1 MMEMSKMYTDYIN
14 RTALTV
20 PDQFIDVKSGETIL
34 VSTEIFEQI
43 EYHSE
48 NQTLIHLVL
57 SALHQYLQPNQTNKS
72 SEEIL
77 LELVKIKQMLQ
88 GYPTISTRTR
98 LPVQAAP
105 KEVDDIDMKEVEDIL
120 EVFGG

>member
-20 PDQFIDVKSGETIL
+20 PDQFIDVKSGENIL
-34 VSTEIFEQI
+34 VSTEIIEQI
-43 EYHSE
+43 QYHSE

-57 SALHQYLQPNQTNKS
+57 SALHQYLQPNQNNKS

-77 LELVKIKQMLQ
+77 LQLDEIKQMLQ
-88 GYPTISTRTR
+88 GYPSISTRTR
-98 LPVQAAP
+98 LPVKSAP
-105 KEVDDIDMKEVEDIL
+105 QEIDDLDLKEVEDIL
-120 EVFGG
+120 DVFGG

>member
-1 MMEMSKMYTDYIN
+1 MSKMYTDYIN

-34 VSTEIFEQI
+34 VSTEILEQI
-43 EYHSE
+43 EYHAE

-57 SALHQYLQPNQTNKS
+57 SALHQYFQPNQMNKS

-77 LELVKIKQMLQ
+77 LELAEIKQMLQ
-88 GYPTISTRTR
+88 GYPPNS
-98 LPVQAAP
+98 AAIDYLLNLLQQ
-105 KEVDDIDMKEVEDIL
+105 EIDDLDMKEVEDIL
-120 EVFGG
+120 DVFGG

>member
-1 MMEMSKMYTDYIN
+1 MEMSKMYTDYIN

-34 VSTEIFEQI
+34 VSSEIFEQI
-43 EYHSE
+43 QYHSE

-57 SALHQYLQPNQTNKS
+57 SALHQYFQPNSTNKNS
-72 SEEIL
+72 KEIL
-77 LELVKIKQMLQ
+77 LELAEIKKMLQ
-88 GYPTISTRTR
+88 GYPSISARTR
-98 LPVQAAP
+98 LPVQSVP
-105 KEVDDIDMKEVEDIL
+105 QEIDDLNMKEVEDIL

>member
-1 MMEMSKMYTDYIN
+1 MSKMYTDYIN

-34 VSTEIFEQI
+34 VSTEIIEQI

-57 SALHQYLQPNQTNKS
+57 SALHQYFQPNQTNKS

-77 LELVKIKQMLQ
+77 LELAEIKQMLQ
-88 GYPTISTRTR
+88 GYPPISASTR
-98 LPVQAAP
+98 LPVKSVPQ
-105 KEVDDIDMKEVEDIL
+105 EIDDLDMKEVEDIL
-120 EVFGG
+120 DVFGG

>member
-1 MMEMSKMYTDYIN
+1 MSKMYTDYIN

-20 PDQFIDVKSGETIL
+20 PDIFIDVKSGENIL
-34 VSTEIFEQI
+34 VSAEILEQI
-43 EYHSE
+43 QYHSE

-57 SALHQYLQPNQTNKS
+57 SALHQYLQPNQNNKS

-77 LELVKIKQMLQ
+77 LELAEIKQMLQ
-88 GYPTISTRTR
+88 GYPPISASTRS
-98 LPVQAAP
+98 PVQSVP
-105 KEVDDIDMKEVEDIL
+105 QEIDDLNMKEVEDIL

>member
-1 MMEMSKMYTDYIN
+1 MLRAEKRYWFQQKYLN
-14 RTALTV
+14 K
-20 PDQFIDVKSGETIL
+20 F
-34 VSTEIFEQI
+34 

-77 LELVKIKQMLQ
+77 LELAEIKQMLQ
-88 GYPTISTRTR
+88 GYPSISARTR
-98 LPVQAAP
+98 LPVKSAP
-105 KEVDDIDMKEVEDIL
+105 QEIDDLDMKEVEDIL
-120 EVFGG
+120 DVFGG

>member
-1 MMEMSKMYTDYIN
+1 MSKMYTDYIN

-20 PDQFIDVKSGETIL
+20 PDLFIDVKSGETIS

-57 SALHQYLQPNQTNKS
+57 SALHQYLQPNQNNKS

-77 LELVKIKQMLQ
+77 LQLAEIKQMLQ
-88 GYPTISTRTR
+88 GYPSISARTR
-98 LPVQAAP
+98 LPVKSAP
-105 KEVDDIDMKEVEDIL
+105 QEIDDLDMKEVEDIL

>member
-1 MMEMSKMYTDYIN
+1 MSKMYTDYIN

-20 PDQFIDVKSGETIL
+20 PDQFIDVKSGDTIL
-34 VSTEIFEQI
+34 VSTEIIEQI

-57 SALHQYLQPNQTNKS
+57 SALHQYFQPNQTNKNS
-72 SEEIL
+72 KEIL
-77 LELVKIKQMLQ
+77 LELAEIKQMLQ
-88 GYPTISTRTR
+88 GYPPISASTR
-98 LPVQAAP
+98 LPVKSIP
-105 KEVDDIDMKEVEDIL
+105 EEIDDLDMKEVEDIL